1 MHMLESI
8 LSTNADLTLVQ
19 YLILTGVSLLLGF
32 LSTLVY
38 MYRNTYTKGFV
49 LALVPLPV
57 VVQTVILLVS
67 GNLGAGVAVAGTF
80 SLVRFR
86 SVPGGAREIAAIF
99 AAMAIGLATGMGYI
113 AVAVLLTAV
122 IGLANLVM
130 VKLNFGDQDANN
142 RRLKVTMPEDLD
154 YNEVFDDIFSAYT
167 TRAELKKVKTTNL
180 GSMFE
185 LNYEVTLRDPAQE
198 KLFID
203 ALRTRNGNLN
213 ILLSR
218 TPGNSEEL

>member
-1 MHMLESI
+1 MLESI
-8 LSTNADLTLVQ
+8 LSASTDLTMVQ
-19 YLILTGVSLLLGF
+19 YLILSGVSLALG
-32 LSTLVY
+32 LISALVY
-38 MYRNTYTKGFV
+38 MHRNTYTKGFV
-49 LALVPLPV
+49 LALVLLPT

-99 AAMAIGLATGMGYI
+99 TAMAVGLATGMGYI
-113 AVAVLLTAV
+113 AVAAMLTCAV
-122 IGLANLVM
+122 GLASLLM
-130 VKLNFGDQDANN
+130 VQLRFGEQDANH
-142 RRLKVTMPEDLD
+142 RRLRVTMPEDLD
-154 YNEVFDDIFSAYT
+154 YTKVFDDVFAQYT
-167 TRAELKKVKTTNL
+167 SKVELRKVKTTNL

-185 LNYEVTLRDPAQE
+185 LQYDVTLRDPDQE
-198 KLFID
+198 KPFLD

>member
-1 MHMLESI
+1 MLESM
-8 LSTNADLTLVQ
+8 LSASADITLTQ
-19 YLILTGVSLLLGF
+19 YLIVTGVSLVLG
-32 LSTLVY
+32 LISALVY
-38 MYRNTYTKGFV
+38 MYQNTYTKGFV
-49 LALVPLPV
+49 LSLVLLPT

-113 AVAVLLTAV
+113 AVAALLTIAV
-122 IGLANLVM
+122 GSVSLIL
-130 VKLNFGDQDANN
+130 VKLKFGDQDVNN
-142 RRLKVTMPEDLD
+142 RHVKVTMPENLD
-154 YNEVFDDIFSAYT
+154 YNKVFDDVFSEYT
-167 TRAELKKVKTTNL
+167 TRTELRKVKTTNL

-185 LNYEVTLRDPAQE
+185 LQYEITLRDPSQE
-198 KLFID
+198 KAFID

-218 TPGNSEEL
+218 TPGNNEEL

>member
-1 MHMLESI
+1 MLESM
-8 LSTNADLTLVQ
+8 LSASADITLVQ
-19 YLILTGVSLLLGF
+19 YLILTGVSLVLG
-32 LSTLVY
+32 LISALVY
-38 MYRNTYTKGFV
+38 MYQNTYTKGFV
-49 LALVPLPV
+49 LSLVLLPT

-113 AVAVLLTAV
+113 AVAALLTIAV
-122 IGLANLVM
+122 GSVSLIL
-130 VKLNFGDQDANN
+130 VKLKFGDQDVNN
-142 RRLKVTMPEDLD
+142 RRVKVTMPENLD
-154 YNEVFDDIFSAYT
+154 YNKVFDDVFSEYT
-167 TRAELKKVKTTNL
+167 TRTELRKVKTTNL

-185 LNYEVTLRDPAQE
+185 LQYEITLRDPALE
-198 KLFID
+198 KAFID

>member
-1 MHMLESI
+1 MLESI
-8 LSTNADLTLVQ
+8 LSASTDITLAH
-19 YLILTGVSLLLGF
+19 YLILAGASLLLG
-32 LSTLVY
+32 LISALVY
-38 MYRNTYTKGFV
+38 MFRNTYTKGFV
-49 LALVPLPV
+49 LALVLLPT

-113 AVAVLLTAV
+113 AVAALMTLVVA
-122 IGLANLVM
+122 LASLAM
-130 VKLNFGDQDANN
+130 VWFRFGEQDANN
-142 RRLKVTMPEDLD
+142 RRLRVTIPENLD
-154 YNEVFDDIFSAYT
+154 YAAVFDDVFASFT
-167 TRAELKKVKTTNL
+167 THAVLKKVKTTNL

-185 LNYEVTLRDPAQE
+185 LQYEVTLRDPMQE
-198 KLFID
+198 KSFID
-203 ALRTRNGNLN
+203 ALRVRNGNLN

-218 TPGNSEEL
+218 TPQNSEEL

>member
-1 MHMLESI
+1 MLESI
-8 LSTNADLTLVQ
+8 LSTTTEITIAQ
-19 YLILTGVSLLLGF
+19 YLVLTGVSLLLG
-32 LSTLVY
+32 LISTLVY
-38 MYRNTYTKGFV
+38 MYRNSYTKGFV
-49 LALVPLPV
+49 LALVLLPA

-99 AAMAIGLATGMGYI
+99 VAMAIGLATGMGYI
-113 AVAVLLTAV
+113 AVAALLTAAV
-122 IGLANLVM
+122 GLASLAM
-130 VKLNFGDQDANN
+130 IRLRFGDQDVNN
-142 RRLKVTMPEDLD
+142 RRLRVTMPEDLD
-154 YNEVFDDIFSAYT
+154 YGEVFDDVFAEYT
-167 TRAELKKVKTTNL
+167 TRAELRKVRTTNL

-185 LNYEVTLRDPAQE
+185 LQYEVTLRDPAQE
-198 KLFID
+198 KPFID

-218 TPGNSEEL
+218 TPGNSDEL

>member
-1 MHMLESI
+1 MLESI
-8 LSTNADLTLVQ
+8 LSSATDLSAAQFL
-19 YLILTGVSLLLGF
+19 LLTGVSLLLGF
-32 LSTLVY
+32 LSALVY

-49 LALVPLPV
+49 LTLVLLPV

-99 AAMAIGLATGMGYI
+99 AAMAIGLATGMGYVG
-113 AVAVLLTAV
+113 VAVLLFAAICAASLLLLT
-122 IGLANLVM
+122 LR
-130 VKLNFGDQDANN
+130 FGEQDVNN
-142 RRLKVTMPEDLD
+142 RRLRVTMPEDLD
-154 YNEVFDDIFSAYT
+154 YTAVFDDVFAAYT

-185 LNYEVTLRDPAQE
+185 LQYEITLRDPAQE
-198 KLFID
+198 KQFID
-203 ALRTRNGNLN
+203 ELRTRNGNLN

-218 TPGNSEEL
+218 TPGTGEEL

>member
-1 MHMLESI
+1 MLESI
-8 LSTNADLTLVQ
+8 LAASADLTLAQ
-19 YLILTGVSLLLGF
+19 YLILTGVSLLLGL
-32 LSTLVY
+32 LSALVY

-49 LALVPLPV
+49 LALVLLPT

-99 AAMAIGLATGMGYI
+99 AAMAIGLATGMGYV
-113 AVAVLLTAV
+113 AVAALLTIA
-122 IGLANLVM
+122 IGSASLLM
-130 VKLNFGDQDANN
+130 VKLRFGEQDVNN
-142 RRLKVTMPEDLD
+142 RRLKVTMPENLD
-154 YNEVFDDIFSAYT
+154 YNNVFDDVFSEYT
-167 TRAELKKVKTTNL
+167 TRTELRKVKTTNL

-185 LNYEVTLRDPAQE
+185 LHYEVTLRDPGQE
-198 KLFID
+198 KAFID